1 MMIVIAGTGQSNSI
15 VDRPFAWSPNA
26 SAQLWNNVP
35 EQAGS
40 VGTAFA
46 ALNNTTTCV
55 MWKFASDIAAQT
67 IDDVRLINVGF
78 SGMAI
83 DHWLSGY
90 GGYPVVSPDAY
101 ASMASN
107 IVPALAA
114 AGKSALDYWL
124 IWQGESAANAQDA
137 NYSAK
142 FALLMQRLAAE
153 SWWSSSTRVV
163 IFGIPPSS
171 ISGAAYSDVIVANL
185 AGQAAVDPA
194 KRRFVP
200 SGVFP
205 INPYWDTSTPG
216 HMHGAG
222 YDAAG
227 ALAAVFAT
235 EDDSGL
241 TPYNVTVSSGTGAI
255 NSYVSAGR
263 YKLLPGKLVVFS
275 AQATV
280 TSNGNGGGHLRIS
293 LPFPSRG
300 GSYFSGG
307 SAFDAYSGEPLS
319 VAIAPSD
326 PLNLHAFTASAGYPL
341 GKSVVVTGFYERQ

>member
-1 MMIVIAGTGQSNSI
+1 M
-15 VDRPFAWSPNA
+15 RPFSWSPSANA
-26 SAQLWNNVP
+26 KLWNNVP
-35 EQAGS
+35 EQDGS

-55 MWKFASDIAAQT
+55 MWKFASDIAAQNPV
-67 IDDVRLINVGF
+67 DDVRLINVGF
-78 SGMAI
+78 SGMTI

-101 ASMASN
+101 ANMASN
-107 IVPALAA
+107 IVPALVSC
-114 AGKSALDYWL
+114 GETTLDYWL

-153 SWWSSSTRVV
+153 SWWSPSTRVV

-171 ISGAAYSDVIVANL
+171 ISGAAYSDVIVSNL
-185 AGQAAVDPA
+185 AAQAAVDPV

-216 HMHGAG
+216 HMHGVG
-222 YDAAG
+222 YDAVG
-227 ALAAVFAT
+227 ALAADFAT
-235 EDDSGL
+235 EEDSGF
-241 TPYNVTVSSGTGAI
+241 TPYNVTVSAGTGALV
-255 NSYVSAGR
+255 SYASAGR
-263 YKLLPGKLVVFS
+263 YKLLPGKLVVFT
-275 AQATV
+275 ALATV
-280 TSNGNGGGHLRIS
+280 TSNGSGGGHLRVS

-307 SAFDAYSGEPLS
+307 SSFDAYSGEILS

-326 PLNLHAFTASAGYPL
+326 PMNVHAFTATAGYPL
-341 GKSVVVTGFYERQ
+341 GKSVVVTGLYERQ